1 MKKLFVS
8 LALVVAAMGVQAASV
23 AVPASIAVSG
33 ASGSTSFWV
42 TPDYTG
48 NLAAFICS
56 GPSGLSI
63 RNNSTVS
70 KWPTR
75 TLPVDAGSSYSALV
89 SWKNVATPTTWSV
102 CFSQTVGGSPLATVS
117 VTVTP

>member
-8 LALVVAAMGVQAASV
+8 LALAVAAMCAQAASV
-23 AVPASIAVSG
+23 AVPATVSVSG

-48 NLAAFICS
+48 DLAAFVCS
-56 GPSGLSI
+56 GPSGLAV

-75 TLPVDAGSSYSALV
+75 VLAVDAGSSYSALV
-89 SWKNVATPTTWSV
+89 SWKNVAAPTTWTI
-102 CFSQTVGGSPLATVS
+102 CFSQSVGGPPIGSTI